1 MEDTIIYNRIIDPQ
15 LQHWVIEKIQ
25 FNIKLKHDLG
35 IMFNRSQNSIDRWL
49 RQNRRELSS
58 DHSIRLISE
67 YLNID
72 TNSLIERRKN

>member
-1 MEDTIIYNRIIDPQ
+1 MEDTIINNRIIDPQ

-35 IMFNRSQNSIDRWL
+35 IMFNRTQNSIDRWL
-49 RQNRRELSS
+49 RQNRRELST

-72 TNSLIERRKN
+72 TNSLIERRKY

>member
-35 IMFNRSQNSIDRWL
+35 IMFNRTQNSIDRWL
-49 RQNRRELSS
+49 RQNRRELST
-58 DHSIRLISE
+58 DHSIRLIYE

>member
-1 MEDTIIYNRIIDPQ
+1 MEATIINNRIIDPQ

-35 IMFNRSQNSIDRWL
+35 IMFNRTQNSIDRWL
-49 RQNRRELSS
+49 RQNRRELST